1 MTTGQAHWETLLRAR
16 AIETGCYVL
25 APAQYGEHRCQNG
38 RPRTTYGHTLAV
50 APWGEV
56 LVLLAEGT
64 GFCMVDINL
73 DDVDRARARVP
84 SLFNQQRYF
93 GPEHER

>member
-1 MTTGQAHWETLLRAR
+1 M
-16 AIETGCYVL
+16 
-25 APAQYGEHRCQNG
+25 
-38 RPRTTYGHTLAV
+38 AV

-73 DDVDRARARVP
+73 DDVDRARARVA
-84 SLFNQQRYF
+84 SLFNQQRYL